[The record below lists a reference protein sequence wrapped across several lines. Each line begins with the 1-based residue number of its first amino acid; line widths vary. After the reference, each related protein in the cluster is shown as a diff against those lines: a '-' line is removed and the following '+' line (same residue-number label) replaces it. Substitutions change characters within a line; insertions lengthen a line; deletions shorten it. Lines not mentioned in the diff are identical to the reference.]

1 MRVRPAGVVLLMALV
16 ALVVAPVAGAH
27 SGGKAEPRIAASVSG
42 SGLER
47 TVRVRLTDIDDG
59 DPVEGASVTVAAS
72 MQRPHPMELAPVQ
85 LAESG
90 GGRYAGDL
98 TLVMPAVWAL
108 RIEVSGEHVETASAT
123 VRTRATLT
131 GSVAPARE
139 TALPTT
145 IVDTLTRSDYAD
157 MAVLWIHG
165 LASMGWIL
173 GVLVMAL
180 ALATDP
186 GITDERL
193 RARLSRW
200 YRRVGAWL
208 HWALVPVIVLTGIYN
223 IRRVTP
229 FALEWTPSGLRRL
242 GDVPYGPLY
251 EGILVVK
258 LALFAVLL
266 ITATLLLLRV
276 ARPAPPRE
284 SPPEGAARILW
295 SALGIEGAVY
305 LVTVPLILAA
315 AMALRYVHILNHV
328 AVVLSRSR

>member
-1 MRVRPAGVVLLMALV
+1 
-16 ALVVAPVAGAH
+16 
-27 SGGKAEPRIAASVSG
+27 
-42 SGLER
+42 
-47 TVRVRLTDIDDG
+47 
-59 DPVEGASVTVAAS
+59 VTAAAS
-72 MQRPHPMELAPVQ
+72 MQRPHAMELAPVP
-85 LAESG
+85 LAEAG
-90 GGRYAGDL
+90 GGSYTGDL
-98 TLVMPAVWAL
+98 ALVMPAVWTV
-108 RIEVSGEHVETASAT
+108 RIDVSGGHVQAASASL
-123 VRTRATLT
+123 RTRATLT
-131 GSVAPARE
+131 GSATPSGE
-139 TALPTT
+139 TPLPTT
-145 IVDTLTRSDYAD
+145 IEDTLARQDYAN

-200 YRRVGAWL
+200 YRRVGVWL
-208 HWALVPVIVLTGIYN
+208 HWALVPVIVVTGIYN
-223 IRRVTP
+223 TRRVTP

-276 ARPAPPRE
+276 TRPGAPRE
-284 SPPEGAARILW
+284 TPPDGAVRILW
-295 SALGIEGAVY
+295 SALGAEGVIY
-305 LVTVPLILAA
+305 VVTVPLILAA
-315 AMALRYVHILNHV
+315 AMALRYVHVLNHV
-328 AVVLSRSR
+328 AVVLSGRR